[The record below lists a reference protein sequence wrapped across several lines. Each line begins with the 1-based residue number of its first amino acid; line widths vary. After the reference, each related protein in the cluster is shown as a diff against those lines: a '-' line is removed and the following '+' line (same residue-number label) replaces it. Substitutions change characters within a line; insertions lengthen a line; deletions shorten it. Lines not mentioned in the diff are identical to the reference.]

1 MSGHIINVPQQ
12 VSHYCASKAAVIHL
26 TKAMAVELAPHK
38 IRVNGIVC
46 PTVPIESGVSSG
58 SFAA

>member
-1 MSGHIINVPQQ
+1 
-12 VSHYCASKAAVIHL
+12 
-26 TKAMAVELAPHK
+26 MATPVVGAPATD
-38 IRVNGIVC
+38 VNGIVC